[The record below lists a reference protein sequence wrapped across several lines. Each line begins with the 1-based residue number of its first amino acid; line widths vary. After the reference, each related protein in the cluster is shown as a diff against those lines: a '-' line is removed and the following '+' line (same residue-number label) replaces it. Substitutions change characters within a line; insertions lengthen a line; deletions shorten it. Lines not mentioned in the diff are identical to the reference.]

1 MKQSFVKISKITEP
15 PYSNIW
21 VYPKGT
27 KRQRKQR
34 TKELKALGVESIS
47 FQGKLEIGSISILGK
62 GYVGIVVLG
71 KIGRKKV
78 AVKIRRSDSPR
89 KNLKREAGLLKIINK
104 HKIGPKLIAS
114 SKNFLVMEYLDG
126 EKIGGWVDG
135 LGKKGN
141 SSQLK
146 LIIKKV
152 LEDCYS
158 LDRMGLDHGELSN
171 LSKHVIIGK
180 KTTIIDFESSS
191 MDRKVSNVTSATQ
204 ALCIG
209 SGISKIIG
217 RIYKIPKKQKMITVL
232 RRYKR
237 EGTRESFEN
246 LLSVLKL

>member
-15 PYSNIW
+15 PYSDIW

-27 KRQRKQR
+27 KAQIKSRI
-34 TKELKALGVESIS
+34 KELKSLGVESVS
-47 FQGKLEIGSISILGK
+47 FQGELQVGTISILGK

-89 KNLKREAGLLKIINK
+89 KNLKKEAELLKIINS
-104 HKIGPKLIAS
+104 HKIGPKLVAS

-126 EKIGGWVDG
+126 EKIGNWVDG
-135 LGKKGN
+135 LKKKGN

-180 KTTIIDFESSS
+180 KITIIDFESSS
-191 MDRKVSNVTSATQ
+191 IDRKVSNVTSASQ
-204 ALCIG
+204 AFCIG

-217 RIYKIPKKQKMITVL
+217 RVYKIPKKQKMIAVL

>member
-1 MKQSFVKISKITEP
+1 MKQYFIKISEITEP

-27 KRQRKQR
+27 KVQIKSRI
-34 TKELKALGVESIS
+34 KELMALGVESIS
-47 FQGKLEIGSISILGK
+47 FQGKLEIGTISILGK

-78 AVKIRRSDSPR
+78 AVKIRRNDSPR
-89 KNLKREAGLLKIINK
+89 KNLKKEAELLKIINEY
-104 HKIGPKLIAS
+104 KIGPKLVTF

-126 EKIGGWVDG
+126 EKIGDWVVD
-135 LGKKGN
+135 LKKKGG
-141 SSQLK
+141 SSRLK
-146 LIIKKV
+146 TIIKKI
-152 LEDCYS
+152 LEDCYR
-158 LDRMGLDHGELSN
+158 LDRIGLDHGELSN

-180 KTTIIDFESSS
+180 RITIIDFESSS
-191 MDRKVSNVTSATQ
+191 MNRKVSNVTSATQ

-209 SGISKIIG
+209 SGIAKIIG
-217 RIYKIPKKQKMITVL
+217 RIHKIPKKQKLITAL

-237 EGTRESFEN
+237 EETRDSFEN

>member
-1 MKQSFVKISKITEP
+1 MKQSFVKLDKITEP
-15 PYSNIW
+15 PYSIIW

-27 KRQRKQR
+27 KSQIKSRI
-34 TKELKALGVESIS
+34 KELHALGVEGIS
-47 FQGKLEIGSISILGK
+47 FQGELQMDTISILGK
-62 GYVGIVVLG
+62 GYVGVVVLG

-78 AVKIRRSDSPR
+78 AVKIRRNDSPR
-89 KNLKREAGLLKIINK
+89 KNLEKEAGLLKIINK

-126 EKIGGWVDG
+126 EKIGDWVDG
-135 LGKKGN
+135 LKKN
-141 SSQLK
+141 EKYSQLK

-158 LDRMGLDHGELSN
+158 LDRIGLDHGELSN
-171 LSKHVIIGK
+171 LSKHVIVGK

-204 ALCIG
+204 AFCIG

-217 RIYKIPKKQKMITVL
+217 RVYKIPKKQKMITVL
-232 RRYKR
+232 RRYKH

-246 LLSVLKL
+246 LLAVLKL

>member
-15 PYSNIW
+15 PYSDIW

-27 KRQRKQR
+27 KAQMKSRI
-34 TKELKALGVESIS
+34 KELGNLGVESIS
-47 FQGKLEIGSISILGK
+47 FQGKLQFSTIDILGK

-78 AVKIRRSDSPR
+78 AVKIRRNDSPR
-89 KNLKREAGLLKIINK
+89 KNLKREAELLKITNQSSV
-104 HKIGPKLIAS
+104 GPKLVDF
-114 SKNFLVMEYLDG
+114 SKNFLVMEYLEG
-126 EKIGGWVDG
+126 EKIGDWIDG
-135 LGKKGN
+135 LKKKGN

-152 LEDCYS
+152 LEDCFS
-158 LDRMGLDHGELSN
+158 LDRIGLDHGELSN

-209 SGISKIIG
+209 SGISKIIS
-217 RIYKIPKKQKMITVL
+217 RVYKIPKKQKMITVL
-232 RRYKR
+232 RRYKQ